1 MINAR
6 CEQAL
11 RRLPIFE
18 TKGGAF
24 VSLSD
29 ARDGGVFLCPPGFEP
44 EVRAEG
50 LLEHQEPELYAALG
64 VEVVD
69 ETAVFERFVLPSLHT
84 QTFARRVHAVQHVRD
99 HWVEVRARPGLL
111 ERLRAAELV
120 PIAGVF
126 VRADQLLDP
135 RAPLLAR
142 VFRSDPVFPTGDFGS
157 DAWLAIL
164 RVLGLQ
170 SAVTGD
176 LFLQCARR
184 VQRSFAQAVAEGAH
198 SRDRPYR
205 CACSW
210 AHHYTAHINRLICA
224 REHVC
229 ARRDLSRKMCIHSAQ
244 V

>member
-1 MINAR
+1 MRWPGEAGRAGEGVTWGNGILCFCLVLCSIWIDALGG
-6 CEQAL
+6 QML

-24 VSLSD
+24 VALSE
-29 ARDGGVFLCPPGFEP
+29 ARDGGVILCPPGFEP

-50 LLEHQEPELYAALG
+50 LLEHREPELYAALG

-84 QTFARRVHAVQHVRD
+84 QSFARRVHAVQHVRD
-99 HWVEVRARPGLL
+99 HWAEVRARPALL

-135 RAPLLAR
+135 RVPLLAR
-142 VFRSDPVFPTGDFGS
+142 VFRSDPVFPTGEFGS
-157 DAWLAIL
+157 EAWLAIL

-170 SAVTGD
+170 SAITGD

-184 VQRSFAQAVAEGAH
+184 VQRSFAQAVAEGSTPCKPFAH
-198 SRDRPYR
+198 L
-205 CACSW
+205 C
-210 AHHYTAHINRLICA
+210 L
-224 REHVC
+224 
-229 ARRDLSRKMCIHSAQ
+229 
-244 V
+244 